1 MKPSDIKKAVKKQF
15 PSLRTWK
22 PFVETVFCFDTD
34 YHVPEFREMREVID
48 RAWSEVGKIS
58 YRELVADCDDFAL
71 WMNAEVRVIRALSD
85 AKLPYA
91 FGEAVGMTPN
101 GMHAFN
107 IFLADRIYISDYGR
121 IEPVENYKP
130 VWVRF

>member
-1 MKPSDIKKAVKKQF
+1 LKANDLKNAVKREF
-15 PSLRTWK
+15 PQLKKWFCES
-22 PFVETVFCFDTD
+22 VFCFDTKYYIPD
-34 YHVPEFREMREVID
+34 FQEMREIND
-48 RAWSEVGKIS
+48 QAWSEVGKIS
-58 YRELVADCDDFAL
+58 YRELVSDCDDFAL
-71 WMNAEVRVIRALSD
+71 WMNAEVRTIRALSG

-91 FGEAVGMTPN
+91 FGEAVGMTDK

-121 IEPVENYKP
+121 IQPTENYKP